1 MTRSRTRVRR
11 AVVAAAGAGALFLSG
26 CSAGGGGNP
35 DGAGPDEELPQQLSY
50 EFGDAEASQGP
61 APAIDGASKG
71 GTINVLQ
78 RDSYSHLDPAQIYT
92 SDEGTLSTLI
102 HRGLTTYKRSGE
114 GEYTVVGD
122 LATDSG
128 RMSDGG
134 KTWTYTL
141 KDDLRFEDGTAIT
154 SEDIRHTVERMF
166 APYINEGPTFV
177 QQWLANTTDATEWR
191 DLLKGGP
198 YGGDHL
204 PDTLLET
211 PDAKTVVFHF
221 EEPVSDLPY
230 ALAMPGYSVVPA
242 EEDSKQRYDKN
253 PVCSGPYKIKEF
265 KPGKS
270 MTLVRNKEWEP
281 ETDPARHQYPKR
293 FDIRFNVSFK
303 DSTQRMIA
311 DTGEN
316 ATTVSF
322 NSQVD
327 ASHMQ
332 AVRTD
337 PDVEKR
343 SVAGYQGYVGVMN
356 FNTDHLKKRKVR
368 LAIAHALPNQSLVTA
383 FGGSGGAEI
392 AGNYISPTISGHE
405 DTDPLGKKKN
415 PQGNLDKAKKLL
427 EGSGEKGMK
436 LTFAYQNTPEW
447 SEFSVAAAQNLEKVG
462 FDVQKKPLNS
472 DTYYDQI
479 GKVDNPFD
487 IFPTSWVA
495 DWPSMST
502 VVPPLYDG
510 RQIEDGA
517 SNYSHYDDPET
528 IKEIDRI
535 SEIKDQEQA
544 AEEWMALA
552 DRILTED
559 VPQAPLIHYKAVQL
573 HGSKIGGVVF
583 SDILHGVQPT
593 SLYVKK

>member
-1 MTRSRTRVRR
+1 MRVRR
-11 AVVAAAGAGALFLSG
+11 TVVAAAGAGAMLLSG
-26 CSAGGGGNP
+26 CSAGGGGGNP
-35 DGAGPDEELPQQLSY
+35 DGVGPEDAERQQVSY
-50 EFGDAEASQGP
+50 EFGDAKASEGP
-61 APAIDGASKG
+61 APAIDGADEG
-71 GTINVLQ
+71 GVINVLQ

-102 HRGLTTYKRSGE
+102 HRGLTTYKQDADGK
-114 GEYTVVGD
+114 YTVVGD

-128 RMSDGG
+128 RMSDDGR
-134 KTWTYTL
+134 TWEFTL
-141 KDDLRFEDGTAIT
+141 KDDLRFEDGSEIT

-166 APYINEGPTFV
+166 APYISEGPYFV
-177 QQWLANTTDATEWR
+177 QQWLADTTDATEWR
-191 DLLKGGP
+191 KLLKGGP

-204 PDTLLET
+204 PDSVLET
-211 PDAKTVVFHF
+211 PDDDTVVFHF
-221 EEPVSDLPY
+221 DEPVSDLPY

-242 EEDSKQRYDKN
+242 EEDSKERYDKS
-253 PVCSGPYKIKEF
+253 PVCSGPYRIEEF

-270 MTLVRNKEWEP
+270 MTLVRNEEWEP
-281 ETDPARHQYPKR
+281 STDPARHQYPDR
-293 FDIRFNVSFK
+293 FEIRFNVSFK

-316 ATTVSF
+316 KTTVSF

-332 AVRTD
+332 SVRTD
-337 PDVEKR
+337 KGVDKR

-356 FNTDHLKKRKVR
+356 FNLNNLKDIKVR
-368 LAIAHALPNQSLVTA
+368 RAIAQALPNQSLVTA

-392 AGNYISPTISGHE
+392 AGNYISPTIAGHE
-405 DTDPLGKKKN
+405 DSDPLGKKKN
-415 PQGNLDKAKKLL
+415 PQGDLDKAKKLL
-427 EGSGEKGMK
+427 EESGTKDRK

-447 SEFSVAAAQNLEKVG
+447 SEFAVAATQNLEKVG
-462 FDVQKKPLNS
+462 FDVQNKPLNA

-479 GKVDNPFD
+479 GKTDNPFD
-487 IFPTSWVA
+487 IFPSSWVA

-510 RQIEDGA
+510 RQIQDG
-517 SNYSHYDDPET
+517 SPNRSQLNDPE
-528 IKEIDRI
+528 INKEIDRVEAI
-535 SEIKDQEQA
+535 EDQDQA

-552 DRILTED
+552 DRILTEHL
-559 VPQAPLIHYKAVQL
+559 PQTPLIHYKAVQL
-573 HGSKIGGVVF
+573 HGSKIGGVYF
-583 SDILHGVQPT
+583 SDVLHGVLPT